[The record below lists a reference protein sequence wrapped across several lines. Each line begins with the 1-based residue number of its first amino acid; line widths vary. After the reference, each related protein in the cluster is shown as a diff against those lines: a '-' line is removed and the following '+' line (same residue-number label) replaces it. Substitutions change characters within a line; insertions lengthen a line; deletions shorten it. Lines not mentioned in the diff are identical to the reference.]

1 MNIRPSQDR
10 EVILSVKELT
20 VGFGDKI
27 VLDKLNLDIYR
38 GEILGFVGASGAGK
52 SVLMRT
58 VLRLLPR
65 RSGKIEIL
73 GADYDAVDDLQ
84 RMRLDTRLGVLF
96 QHGALF
102 SSLTVKE
109 NIQLPMREYLDLP
122 QWLMDELAADDRRQ
136 FRRALWRSGR
146 GLGLFRHHL

>member
-1 MNIRPSQDR
+1 MSIRRFLIPPPRSCPVGQGH
-10 EVILSVKELT
+10 T

-65 RSGKIEIL
+65 RAGTIEIL
-73 GADYDAVDDLQ
+73 GAIT
-84 RMRLDTRLGVLF
+84 MRSAMSSAWRSIRGW
-96 QHGALF
+96 GCF
-102 SSLTVKE
+102 SSTAPYF
-109 NIQLPMREYLDLP
+109 QP
-122 QWLMDELAADDRRQ
+122 
-136 FRRALWRSGR
+136 
-146 GLGLFRHHL
+146 

>member
-1 MNIRPSQDR
+1 MNTRPSHDR
-10 EVILSVKELT
+10 EVILSVKDLT
-20 VGFGDKI
+20 VGFGEKI

-84 RMRLDTRLGVLF
+84 R
-96 QHGALF
+96 AE
-102 SSLTVKE
+102 SLAQPPDCDLSVHSAT
-109 NIQLPMREYLDLP
+109 LP
-122 QWLMDELAADDRRQ
+122 A
-136 FRRALWRSGR
+136 
-146 GLGLFRHHL
+146 

>member
-1 MNIRPSQDR
+1 MNKRPSEER
-10 EVILSVKELT
+10 EIILSVQDLT

-73 GADYDAVDDLQ
+73 GADYDAVDDAQ
-84 RMRLDTRLGVLF
+84 RMT
-96 QHGALF
+96 
-102 SSLTVKE
+102 
-109 NIQLPMREYLDLP
+109 
-122 QWLMDELAADDRRQ
+122 
-136 FRRALWRSGR
+136 
-146 GLGLFRHHL
+146 